1 MSYLTPLR
9 FLSLLVLLALSLSCG
24 APPVANN
31 STADTKLPAR
41 TTGTRGG
48 SVSYR
53 ISAPP
58 NTFNYLVA
66 KTEPAVLVGLYL
78 ISSRPI
84 EFDHATQGYRA
95 ALAES
100 WKVGPDR
107 QTLDLKL
114 REGLKFSD
122 GKPLTTADLVFSLEA
137 MYDPRTQAAAWKDA
151 MMVNGKPIATK
162 VIDEQNMQFIFPEPV
177 AAVENYIDNLGVLPK
192 HVLGADLE
200 AGKLADAYPITAAP
214 ETIVTSGA
222 FAVDSAAAGDR
233 IALKRNQHYWRK
245 DEKGTQLPYLDA
257 LTLEVIGDANQAM
270 VRLNQGSLDLFDRI
284 RAADY
289 AALLNSNGPV
299 KAFDVG
305 PSLGVDHIVFNLN
318 KTNKKGS
325 PVGDPIKQAWFF
337 DKRFRQAISAA
348 VDRTSIAATTLQ
360 GLATPLYGFVSPA
373 NKQWI
378 DPNLTKTTYDLK
390 RAEQILTEAGF
401 TKRGTAEAPE
411 LFDSK
416 GNRVEFSLMVPAENE
431 QRKLMAAVIQQDLA
445 KLGIK
450 MNVVPIETNAVSA
463 AANDTYDYDA
473 MLFGLT
479 VSGIEPTTYA
489 NFLLSSADIHQ
500 WQPAQKTPAT
510 EWEAR
515 IDKLF
520 AEQARE
526 ADVQK
531 RASIFHEIQRIMAEE
546 TPVVPVVTRHIV
558 AAANTRVGNYAPS
571 VIFPYSLANADELF
585 VKQ

>member
-9 FLSLLVLLALSLSCG
+9 FLSLLVLMCISLSCG
-24 APPVANN
+24 NLPTANN
-31 STADTKLPAR
+31 SVANTNAR
-41 TTGTRGG
+41 TAGTRGG

-53 ISAPP
+53 ITSPP

-66 KTEPAVLVGLYL
+66 NTEPAVLVALYL
-78 ISSRPI
+78 LNSRPI

-100 WKVGPDR
+100 WTLGPDR

-137 MYDPRTQAAAWKDA
+137 MYDDRTRAGAWKDA
-151 MMVNGKPIATK
+151 MSVGGKPIATK
-162 VIDEQNMQFIFPEPV
+162 VVDERNMQFIFPEPV

-192 HVLGADLE
+192 HILGADFA
-200 AGKLADAYPITAAP
+200 AGKLADAYPVTAAP

-222 FAVDSAAAGDR
+222 FTVESAATGDR
-233 IALKRNQHYWRK
+233 IVLKRNPHYWRK
-245 DEKGTQLPYLDA
+245 DEKGTQLPYLDQ
-257 LTLEVIGDANQAM
+257 LSLEVIGDANPAM
-270 VRLNQGSLDLFDRI
+270 VKLNQGSLDIFDRI

-289 AALLNSNGPV
+289 ASLLNATGAV
-299 KAFDVG
+299 KAFDLG

-325 PVGDPIKQAWFF
+325 TVGDPIKQAWFL

-348 VDRTSIAATTLQ
+348 VDRTSIATTTLQ

-378 DPNLTKTTYDLK
+378 DPDLPKIAYDLK
-390 RAEQILTEAGF
+390 RSEQLLTEAGF
-401 TKRGTAEAPE
+401 VKRGTAEAPE

-416 GNRVEFSLMVPAENE
+416 GNRVEFSLMVPTENE
-431 QRKLMAAVIQQDLA
+431 PRKLMAAVIQQDLA

-450 MNVVPIETNAVSA
+450 MNVVPIESNAVSA
-463 AANDTYDYDA
+463 AANETYDYDA

-489 NFLLSSADIHQ
+489 NFLLSSADTHQ

-520 AEQARE
+520 AEQAGE
-526 ADVQK
+526 ADAKK
-531 RASIFHEIQRIMAEE
+531 RATIFHEIQKIMAEE
-546 TPVVPVVTRHIV
+546 SPVVPVVSRHIV
-558 AAANTRVGNYAPS
+558 AAANTRVGNYTPS